1 MKHVSIIQVLQL
13 HTKMIQATGGA
24 DGVRDQTLLE
34 SALYKALS
42 TFDGKGLYLSI
53 EEKCANICFCIIK
66 NHPFI
71 DGNKRI
77 GLFIMLILL
86 EYNNVILR
94 YDQRELVNLG
104 LGIADGSFAQDY
116 IVNWIKEHKV

>member
-24 DGVRDQTLLE
+24 DGVRNQTLLE
-34 SALYKALS
+34 SALYNAFS
-42 TFDGKGLYLSI
+42 TFDGKELYLSI
-53 EEKCANICFCIIK
+53 EDKCANICFCIIK

-71 DGNKRI
+71 DGNKRM

-94 YDQRELVNLG
+94 FDQRELVNLG
-104 LGIADGSFAQDY
+104 LGIADGSFSQEY
-116 IVNWIKEHKV
+116 IVSWIKEHEV

>member
-13 HTKMIQATGGA
+13 HTKMIQATGGV
-24 DGVRDQTLLE
+24 DGIRDQTLLE
-34 SALYKALS
+34 SALYNALS
-42 TFDGKGLYLSI
+42 TFDGKELYPTI
-53 EEKCANICFCIIK
+53 EDKCANICFSLVK

-94 YDQRELVNLG
+94 YDQNELVNLG
-104 LGIADGSFAQDY
+104 LGIADGSLNQEY
-116 IVNWIKEHKV
+116 IMNWIKKHKV

>member
-13 HTKMIQATGGA
+13 HSKMIQATGGV

-34 SALYKALS
+34 SALYNALS
-42 TFDGKGLYLSI
+42 TFDGKELYSTI
-53 EEKCANICFCIIK
+53 EDKCANICFSIIK

-71 DGNKRI
+71 DGNKRM
-77 GLFIMLILL
+77 GLFIMLIIL

-94 YDQRELVNLG
+94 YDQSELVNLG
-104 LGIADGSFAQDY
+104 LGIADGSLEQGY
-116 IVNWIKEHKV
+116 IINWIKEHKV

>member
-13 HTKMIQATGGA
+13 HTKMIQATGGV
-24 DGVRDQTLLE
+24 DRVRDQTLLE
-34 SALYKALS
+34 SALYNALS
-42 TFDGKGLYLSI
+42 TFDGKELYPTI
-53 EEKCANICFCIIK
+53 EDKCANICFSLIK

-94 YDQRELVNLG
+94 YDQSELVNIG
-104 LGIADGSFAQDY
+104 LGIADGSLNQEY
-116 IVNWIKEHKV
+116 IINWIKKHKV